1 MNSSSSPESES
12 DPRLSPTGAPTN
24 TDPVLRRNYSFAT
37 LQITKPKLPVSQ
49 LRLNLRA
56 SNHRNLHIS
65 ETFTTRN
72 HKKIKTQFRTKTNRN
87 QLFYIFLKRK
97 YEIWNISLNYESE
110 ITKRNERKQFCE
122 FWGNERADS
131 PLFFFGWGNE
141 RANSLLYIGWKIL
154 VTQQPQSSAQ
164 MLFFFFFYCGGTSLD

>member
-1 MNSSSSPESES
+1 MKKANFNHFSFSFSFFQQPNGPRSKKKKKREKAHRFGSSSLTRDLLGSERFRLNSLKSES

-56 SNHRNLHIS
+56 TNHRNLHIS

-87 QLFYIFLKRK
+87 KLFYIFLKRK
-97 YEIWNISLNYESE
+97 YEI
-110 ITKRNERKQFCE
+110 
-122 FWGNERADS
+122 
-131 PLFFFGWGNE
+131 
-141 RANSLLYIGWKIL
+141 
-154 VTQQPQSSAQ
+154 
-164 MLFFFFFYCGGTSLD
+164 